1 MEEEPPAGYA
11 FSQSVDFIVPEEPEP
26 ITIIMKDRKTE
37 VLVKKFAKDIRRG
50 TPSEASPSEA
60 DRPLAGS
67 VLQILNEDKTP
78 TRALREGNGLKAGD
92 SIIFTT
98 QDQFKYLSGQ
108 LEAGKSYWLHEVSPA
123 DGYAYADDIPFTVS
137 LYGDEDTVIMVDD
150 PTHVIL
156 SKKRLREMKNFQETI

>member
-108 LEAGKSYWLHEVSPA
+108 LEAGKVTGSMKSVRQM
-123 DGYAYADDIPFTVS
+123 
-137 LYGDEDTVIMVDD
+137 DTPMQMIYRLQSVCMVMR
-150 PTHVIL
+150 I
-156 SKKRLREMKNFQETI
+156 R